1 MKRDKSVT
9 LTEAKDEI
17 DASDAKVTA
26 AYNLARERKT
36 GRLLME
42 DIRRALDDVGV
53 HPPKQS
59 GGIKTKN
66 QIAAGMSMTPGYG
79 PMGSKEKSVKVKR
92 RRGGGIAKRGFGIAK

>member
-53 HPPKQS
+53 HPPKQ
-59 GGIKTKN
+59 KTKMGR
-66 QIAAGMSMTPGYG
+66 GMPDIGG
-79 PMGSKEKSVKVKR
+79 ALKGKKSAKITR
-92 RRGGGIAKRGFGIAK
+92 RRGGGIAKRGMGIAK

>member
-1 MKRDKSVT
+1 MTDRNTSVT

-36 GRLLME
+36 TGRLLMQ

-53 HPPKQS
+53 HPPKQ
-59 GGIKTKN
+59 KTKMGR
-66 QIAAGMSMTPGYG
+66 GMPDIGG
-79 PMGSKEKSVKVKR
+79 ALKGKKSTKITR
-92 RRGGGIAKRGFGIAK
+92 RRGGGIAKRGMGIAK